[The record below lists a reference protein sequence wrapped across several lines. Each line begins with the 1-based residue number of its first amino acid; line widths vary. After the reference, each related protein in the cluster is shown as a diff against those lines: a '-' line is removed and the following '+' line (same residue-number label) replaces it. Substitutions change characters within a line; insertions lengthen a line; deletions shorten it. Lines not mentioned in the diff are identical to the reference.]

1 MALTE
6 RIVAEDLRQRLGMPD
21 ASKAMRFMIGIPE
34 VLKATGR
41 KVAQNPF
48 LRPALLT
55 AKSTTTAALTAGAA
69 NLGQLYQTYQILL
82 EYIDRG
88 QIYHSS
94 STQPLRRIPIEA
106 AALPFQF
113 DQYAYYYIQKDGL
126 FCRDYQGT
134 ALTGSI
140 NLSVPYYP
148 ATLANLPATE
158 EIERL
163 FLDKMYEW
171 ALDNQD
177 PNNDAAEDGAK

>member
-6 RIVAEDLRQRLGMPD
+6 RIVAEDLRQRLGLPD
-21 ASKAMRFMIGIPE
+21 ASQAMRFLIGIPE
-34 VLKATGR
+34 VLKETGR

-48 LRPALLT
+48 LRPTLLT
-55 AKSTTTAALTAGAA
+55 PRSLTTAALTAGAA
-69 NLGQLYQTYQILL
+69 NLGQLYSTNKILI

-88 QIYHSS
+88 QIYHLS

-106 AALPFQF
+106 ANLPFQF
-113 DQYAYYYIQKDGL
+113 DQYAYYYVQGDSL
-126 FCRDYQGT
+126 FCRDYQ
-134 ALTGSI
+134 ANVLTGSI
-140 NLSVPYYP
+140 NLSVPFYP

-171 ALDNQD
+171 ALSNQD
-177 PNNDAAEDGAK
+177 PNNDAAADGAK